1 MAHAIPRGTDIFG
14 FQLTTSH
21 PFPTLWSA
29 REGTSGLVDLLPSK
43 EDIYFYLSSFRRRAQ
58 LSSFPHVP
66 EQCSES
72 EVQRFLDN
80 VEQNATLHPNMLA
93 LLFATI
99 AQGLQDGVFDRNGGK
114 WIAGSVEAETKKGDV
129 YRMGPNSPKP

>member
-1 MAHAIPRGTDIFG
+1 M
-14 FQLTTSH
+14 
-21 PFPTLWSA
+21 
-29 REGTSGLVDLLPSK
+29 
-43 EDIYFYLSSFRRRAQ
+43 
-58 LSSFPHVP
+58 P